1 MKKLTINN
9 YSDLTAK
16 ARKYKLIGGKA
27 LILLGDSAEI
37 LKDTKSKFD
46 AGIMDPPYDF
56 EAQGGKNRFGNKT
69 NAFEV
74 MREKGLADG
83 FDYNIIREIAKTAP
97 SMLMFYHNDQ
107 DYDLTGLL
115 TQSYM
120 EGDIEKGEEGA
131 EYGFYGQKPPLYNRF
146 CKCLWKKTN
155 PLPVANK
162 NYVPD
167 FEPWIHAW
175 NLPAFD
181 VQGTLEEKRRIIEA
195 PVGKSE
201 YEHPTVKPLKIMRKC
216 VTNASKPGDVV
227 IDPFAGSGS
236 TGVAALDLGR
246 LFIGIERDEEYYDLT
261 IHRIKGILGAHEPGD
276 AHNGQTILI

>member
-1 MKKLTINN
+1 MMKKLTVNN
-9 YSDLTAK
+9 YSDLIAK
-16 ARKYKLIGGKA
+16 ARKYKVIGGKA
-27 LILLGDSAEI
+27 LIILGDSAEI
-37 LKDTKSKFD
+37 L
-46 AGIMDPPYDF
+46 
-56 EAQGGKNRFGNKT
+56 
-69 NAFEV
+69 
-74 MREKGLADG
+74 REKGLADG
-83 FDYNIIREIAKTAP
+83 FDYNIIREIAKTAQ

-115 TQSYM
+115 TQVEHPRNS
-120 EGDIEKGEEGA
+120 A
-131 EYGFYGQKPPLYNRF
+131 LYNRF

-167 FEPWIHAW
+167 YEPWIHAW
-175 NLPAFD
+175 NLPEFD

-201 YEHPTVKPLKIMRKC
+201 YDHPTVKPLAIMRKC

-261 IHRIKGILGAHEPGD
+261 IHRIKGILGAHESGD
-276 AHNGQTILI
+276 AHEGQTILI